1 MQNNMMPLDADV
13 TTMAFEEIA
22 VPDAAP
28 AAVEEA
34 KPKPKKKK
42 DEAMEGR
49 VVFVDAYRNVIG
61 IERDGIGY
69 QVCVNDELAVG
80 DKVKFT
86 MKNGAVILK

>member
-1 MQNNMMPLDADV
+1 
-13 TTMAFEEIA
+13 
-22 VPDAAP
+22 
-28 AAVEEA
+28 
-34 KPKPKKKK
+34 
-42 DEAMEGR
+42 MEGR
-49 VVFVDAYRNVIG
+49 VVFVDAYRHVIG